1 MLERLKQIPK
11 KLQEIWKKYSAKQR
25 AIIVSTV
32 AVVVLALIILIV
44 ILNQTTFEKLTT
56 FDNTANAKAA
66 MALLTENSIENRLNA
81 DNVTVEVN
89 ANQKQDAILALADSE
104 LVAESSFTLEKMLES
119 EGVGTTASDKMRNNH
134 FLIQSKLE
142 AKLSTI
148 DGVDKASVIYY
159 PADNSRSILKA
170 QQDIGASVMLTVND
184 KFDKKNTP
192 ASIATYVAYAI
203 GNSTTD
209 KIKIIDQHGRLLFGG
224 EAQDPEAYTAETTL
238 SYKQTVEKWYADK
251 MLELATING
260 YYNAEIV
267 PEIEVNMEKT
277 SVMFTEYLA
286 AEGLEQGVY
295 DEYTKIS
302 SENTGVAGD
311 IPGTDSNDETDYY
324 IQTQGSGN
332 SAYNEEHYKFKPSE
346 RVTQTVRNS
355 PFIDHDKSRMALTFR
370 KAIQVSEESLEEAG
384 ELENTT
390 FDRYVETHQNNLT
403 EVTDQDE
410 IDALKQLFSDASGIA
425 VNNISL
431 RVYEETLYIPKPVE
445 ESMNFSLILE
455 ILLAALIVGLLLFVV
470 FRAMKPVETIETEP
484 ELSVE
489 RLLAT
494 TRENQSLEDIEFG
507 EKSETRRMIEKYI
520 DENAES
526 VAALLRNWLNDDG
539 WE

>member
-11 KLQEIWKKYSAKQR
+11 KIKEKWMKYSAKQR
-25 AIIVSTV
+25 AIIVSSM

-44 ILNQTTFEKLTT
+44 ILNQTNFEKLTT
-56 FDNTANAKAA
+56 FDSTANAKSA
-66 MALLTENSIENRLNA
+66 MALLTENGIENRLNA

-89 ANQKQDAILALADSE
+89 AKQKQDAILALADSE
-104 LVAESSFTLEKMLES
+104 LMQENAFSLSDLLERD
-119 EGVGTTASDKMRNNH
+119 GVGTTSSDKTRNLH
-134 FLIQSKLE
+134 LYLQSEMNSKI
-142 AKLSTI
+142 SSM
-148 DGVDKASVIYY
+148 DGVEKASVIYY
-159 PADNSRSILKA
+159 PSDKSRSILKEER
-170 QQDIGASVMLTVND
+170 DIGASVMLTVNE

-192 ASIATYVAYAI
+192 VSIATYVSYAI

-224 EAQDPEAYTAETTL
+224 ESTDPEGYTAETTL
-238 SYKQTVEKWYADK
+238 SYKQTVEKWYTDK

-286 AEGLEQGVY
+286 AEGLEQGLYSEV
-295 DEYTKIS
+295 TKIN
-302 SENTGVAGD
+302 SENTGAVGD
-311 IPGTDSNDETDYY
+311 VPGTDSNDETDYY
-324 IQTQGSGN
+324 IQTSSGGN
-332 SAYNEEHYKFKPSE
+332 SAYNEEHYIYKPSE

-355 PFIDHDKSRMALTFR
+355 PFIDHEKSRMALTLR
-370 KAIQVSEESLEEAG
+370 KSIQITEESLEEAG

-390 FDRYVETHQNNLT
+390 FERYAETHSELT
-403 EVTDQDE
+403 EITDQDE
-410 IDALKQLFSDASGIA
+410 LDALRQLFSDASGIPA
-425 VNNISL
+425 SNISI
-431 RVYEETLYIPKPVE
+431 RAYTEPFYIPKPVG

-470 FRAMKPVETIETEP
+470 FRAVKPEEVIETEP

>member
-104 LVAESSFTLEKMLES
+104 LVAESSFTLSDMLER

-159 PADNSRSILKA
+159 PADNSRSILKE

-192 ASIATYVAYAI
+192 VSIATYVAYAI

-302 SENTGVAGD
+302 SENTGVSGD
-311 IPGTDSNDETDYY
+311 MPGTDSNDETDYY
-324 IQTQGSGN
+324 IQTSGSGN

-346 RVTQTVRNS
+346 KVTQTVRNS

-370 KAIQVSEESLEEAG
+370 RAIQVSEESLEEAG

-390 FDRYVETHQNNLT
+390 FDRYVEMHQNNLT
-403 EVTDQDE
+403 EVTDQEE
-410 IDALKQLFSDASGIA
+410 IDALKQLFSDASGIS

-507 EKSETRRMIEKYI
+507 EKSETRKMIEKYI

>member
-11 KLQEIWKKYSAKQR
+11 KIQEIWKKYSAKQR

>member
-1 MLERLKQIPK
+1 
-11 KLQEIWKKYSAKQR
+11 
-25 AIIVSTV
+25 
-32 AVVVLALIILIV
+32 
-44 ILNQTTFEKLTT
+44 
-56 FDNTANAKAA
+56 
-66 MALLTENSIENRLNA
+66 
-81 DNVTVEVN
+81 
-89 ANQKQDAILALADSE
+89 
-104 LVAESSFTLEKMLES
+104 
-119 EGVGTTASDKMRNNH
+119 
-134 FLIQSKLE
+134 
-142 AKLSTI
+142 
-148 DGVDKASVIYY
+148 
-159 PADNSRSILKA
+159 
-170 QQDIGASVMLTVND
+170 
-184 KFDKKNTP
+184 
-192 ASIATYVAYAI
+192 
-203 GNSTTD
+203 
-209 KIKIIDQHGRLLFGG
+209 
-224 EAQDPEAYTAETTL
+224 
-238 SYKQTVEKWYADK
+238 
-251 MLELATING
+251 
-260 YYNAEIV
+260 
-267 PEIEVNMEKT
+267 
-277 SVMFTEYLA
+277 
-286 AEGLEQGVY
+286 
-295 DEYTKIS
+295 
-302 SENTGVAGD
+302 
-311 IPGTDSNDETDYY
+311 
-324 IQTQGSGN
+324 
-332 SAYNEEHYKFKPSE
+332 
-346 RVTQTVRNS
+346 
-355 PFIDHDKSRMALTFR
+355 MALTFR

>member
-11 KLQEIWKKYSAKQR
+11 KIQEIWKKYSAKQR

-44 ILNQTTFEKLTT
+44 ILNQTTYEKLTT
-56 FDNTANAKAA
+56 FDTTANAKAA

-267 PEIEVNMEKT
+267 PEIDVNMEKT

-286 AEGLEQGVY
+286 SEGLEQGVY